1 MALKRVFVFL
11 QTGTFCVYKVEG
23 RETATLENLQF
34 PKQLKDKEGKSLS
47 QQITSLTL
55 CCLQPPS
62 VDSEIFNEAFKYN
75 PQISDAG
82 KAEMKEGQDEVLA
95 SSSSASVMEGEED
108 SVSAD
113 SQYEDEVENFL
124 LMGLSKGSVIFVKVQ

>member
-1 MALKRVFVFL
+1 M
-11 QTGTFCVYKVEG
+11 
-23 RETATLENLQF
+23 
-34 PKQLKDKEGKSLS
+34 
-47 QQITSLTL
+47 TL

-75 PQISDAG
+75 PQTSDAG

-95 SSSSASVMEGEED
+95 SSSSASIMEGEED

-113 SQYEDEVENFL
+113 SQYDDEVENFL
-124 LMGLSKGSVIFVKVQ
+124 LMGLSKGSVIFVKV